1 MQDSGSASGYN
12 EFLRQMEEMANQ
24 QGNLNQQGSQLAMG
38 QLGASMQQ
46 SLMEQML
53 FKQQNIR
60 NSLKRMIDE
69 MKEAGNHGLGD
80 LSGIANEMD
89 EVINDLKRNKFDR
102 DTSNRQQRILSRMLD
117 SQKSLTQ
124 RGFEE
129 ERKSQTAQEVKLEG
143 PMGLPEDLGQR
154 QSLILQAMDTALKSG
169 YTNDYQKMIRRY
181 FNSLIELETIIKPSI
196 NPPKEIET
204 K

>member
-1 MQDSGSASGYN
+1 
-12 EFLRQMEEMANQ
+12 MEEMANL
-24 QGNLNQQGSQLAMG
+24 QGNLNQQGSQLALG

-60 NSLKRMIDE
+60 NSLKRMVDQ
-69 MKEAGNHGLGD
+69 MNKAGNDGFGD
-80 LSGIANEMD
+80 LSGISNEMD
-89 EVINDLKRNKFDR
+89 QVIDDLKQNKFDR
-102 DTSNRQQRILSRMLD
+102 ETSKRQQRILSRMLD
-117 SQKSLTQ
+117 SQKSLAQ
-124 RGFEE
+124 RGFEQD
-129 ERKSQTAQEVKLEG
+129 RRSQTAKEIKLEG

-196 NPPKEIET
+196 ESSKEIET